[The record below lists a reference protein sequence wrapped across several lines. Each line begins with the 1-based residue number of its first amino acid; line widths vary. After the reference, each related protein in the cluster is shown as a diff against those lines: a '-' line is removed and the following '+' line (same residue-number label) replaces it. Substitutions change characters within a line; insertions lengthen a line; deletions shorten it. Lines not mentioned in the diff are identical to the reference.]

1 METEIP
7 HWLKPMDLN
16 DAYPVTKDHREIQ
29 RIAFESVFE
38 RVIEGVEA
46 GIPPSQTLKED
57 PRNIDKGK
65 FYSWMNRDPD
75 RKKRFDDAKV
85 IGALVMEDMLLE
97 RINGDSL
104 EDVQRAKLAVDTLKW
119 LMQVNNR
126 KRYGADKENTTS
138 FADGGITIVIGDVQT
153 GRVIEHDHNAIG
165 NT

>member
-1 METEIP
+1 
-7 HWLKPMDLN
+7 
-16 DAYPVTKDHREIQ
+16 
-29 RIAFESVFE
+29 
-38 RVIEGVEA
+38 VIEGVEA

-65 FYSWMNRDPD
+65 FYSWMNRDPE
-75 RKKRFDDAKV
+75 RKKRFDEAKV

-126 KRYGADKENTTS
+126 KRYGADKEHTTS
-138 FADGGITIVIGDVQT
+138 FADGGITIVINDVPT
-153 GRVIEHDHNAIG
+153 GRVSEKQKEWMDHYEAQGWKVAVWRSADEAING
-165 NT
+165 LKEYLG